1 MFLIDK
7 YYVKDPWDIL
17 YNQDVYLR
25 MLKLDTIYS
34 WNNKN
39 LNVLDSFNNL
49 PNLLFHGKDGSG
61 KKSLIRMFLKRIFG
75 KDLKSIKVNYQI
87 KGYGSNNLELEIP
100 QSLYHIEIYPNG
112 TGLDKYLVQ
121 EVIKEYASKHLLTL
135 NKEKKFKVI
144 WIHNVQN
151 LSYYAQTALRCT
163 MEKYSSTCKFIL
175 SGNQLSKIIEPLR
188 SRCLMVR
195 IPSPND
201 IDIMRVLLQIS
212 LKENRV
218 LDLNSYNEIISSC
231 SNNIKDAIMY
241 LEMKYHDIPIRV
253 SWKEYLSE
261 IINIMNKAL
270 KKQLTGTNIEKI
282 RFILYKIFITN
293 IDGTTIIKE
302 LLTQLLENFD
312 KFNLTYEIVELCTK
326 YENCLSKGKR
336 SIIHLEAF
344 IYSVMYL
351 VNSHMEKN
359 KKKSIKEIQNK

>member
-7 YYVKDPWDIL
+7 YDIKDPWDIEF
-17 YNQDVYLR
+17 NQDIYLR

-34 WNNKN
+34 WNNN
-39 LNVLDSFNNL
+39 HLNIDESFNNL

-61 KKSLIRMFLKRIFG
+61 KKSLIRLFLRRIFG
-75 KDLKSIKVNYQI
+75 KDLKSLKVKYQI
-87 KGYGSNNLELEIP
+87 KGYGSNNLEIDIN

-121 EVIKEYASKHLLTL
+121 EVIKEYASKRNVVL
-135 NKEKKFKVI
+135 NNDRSFKVI

-163 MEKYSSTCKFIL
+163 MEKYSSNCKFIL

-195 IPSPND
+195 IPSPKED
-201 IDIMRVLLQIS
+201 DIMRVLLKIS
-212 LKENRV
+212 LNEKKM
-218 LDLNSYNEIISSC
+218 LDIRSYDEIIKNSN
-231 SNNIKDAIMY
+231 NNIKDAIIF
-241 LEMKYHDIPIRV
+241 LEMTYNNILIKV
-253 SWKEYLSE
+253 SWKDYLSE
-261 IINIMNKAL
+261 IIIIMNKSL
-270 KKQLTGTNIEKI
+270 KKQLVGANIERI

-302 LLTQLLENFD
+302 LLNQLLENFH
-312 KFNLTYEIVELCTK
+312 KYNLTYEIVELCTK
-326 YENCLSKGKR
+326 YENSLSKGKR

-344 IYSVMYL
+344 IYNVLYL
-351 VNSHMEKN
+351 IYGNMKPKITTTL
-359 KKKSIKEIQNK
+359 KK

>member
-17 YNQDVYLR
+17 YNQDIYKR
-25 MLKLDTIYS
+25 MLKLDSTYS
-34 WNNKN
+34 WNNED
-39 LNVLDSFNNL
+39 LDVINSFNNL

-75 KDLKSIKVNYQI
+75 QDLKSIKVNYQI
-87 KGYGSNNLELEIP
+87 KGYGSNNLEIDIP
-100 QSLYHIEIYPNG
+100 QSLYHIEIFPNG

-121 EVIKEYASKHLLTL
+121 EVIKEYASKHVLSLSTD
-135 NKEKKFKVI
+135 KKFKVI

-195 IPSPND
+195 IPSPD
-201 IDIMRVLLQIS
+201 DKDIMRVLMNIS
-212 LKENRV
+212 LKENRI
-218 LDLNSYNEIISSC
+218 LDLDSYNEIISYC
-231 SNNIKDAIMY
+231 GNNIKDAIMY
-241 LEMKYHDIPIRV
+241 LEMKYHNIPIKV
-253 SWKEYLSE
+253 SWKEYLSD
-261 IINIMNKAL
+261 IIELMNKAL
-270 KKQLTGTNIEKI
+270 KKQLTGSNIEKI
-282 RFILYKIFITN
+282 RYILYKIFITN

-302 LLTQLLENFD
+302 LLTQLLENFS

-326 YENCLSKGKR
+326 YENSLSKGKR

-344 IYSVMYL
+344 IYNVMYL
-351 VNSHMEKN
+351 VNNHMEKA
-359 KKKSIKEIQNK
+359 KKKKLELKAN

>member
-17 YNQDVYLR
+17 YNQDIYLR
-25 MLKLDTIYS
+25 MLKLDNIYS
-34 WNNKN
+34 WNNEN
-39 LNVLDSFNNL
+39 LDVINSFNNL

-61 KKSLIRMFLKRIFG
+61 KKSLIRMFLKRLFG

-87 KGYGSNNLELEIP
+87 KGYGSNNLELDIP
-100 QSLYHIEIYPNG
+100 QSLYHIEIFPNG

-135 NKEKKFKVI
+135 DNTKKFKVI

-195 IPSPND
+195 IPSPTD
-201 IDIMRVLLQIS
+201 DDIMRVLLNIS
-212 LKENRV
+212 LKENKM
-218 LDLNSYNEIISSC
+218 LNISVYDEIISHSG
-231 SNNIKDAIMY
+231 NNIKDAIMY
-241 LEMKYHDIPIRV
+241 LEMKYHNIPIRV
-253 SWKEYLSE
+253 SWKEYLAD
-261 IINIMNKAL
+261 IIGIMNKSL

-282 RFILYKIFITN
+282 RYILYKIFITN

-302 LLTQLLENFD
+302 LLTQLLDNF
-312 KFNLTYEIVELCTK
+312 KIFNLTYEIVELCTK
-326 YENCLSKGKR
+326 YENSLSKGKR

-344 IYSVMYL
+344 IYNVLYL
-351 VNSHMEKN
+351 INSKMEKS
-359 KKKSIKEIQNK
+359 KEKSKIKDN